1 MSNKDVHSVFGGD
14 TIVSAV
20 ATVKNTFGVKVGDD
34 GDIVVCF
41 TTNFGKG
48 SGAQNVPADDFEAV
62 VAVLAEAVER
72 GIKPVEQGVIPPA
85 EIVRRTLRVE
95 DGLVKFRTSEGKG
108 AKPAAVPMDQ
118 FAEVVKLLQSGAP
131 LAARKAAA
139 LRERNRGK

>member
-1 MSNKDVHSVFGGD
+1 MSKEVHSVFGGD

-20 ATVKNTFGVKVGDD
+20 ATVKNTFGVKVDEEGQ
-34 GDIVVCF
+34 IMVCF

-62 VAVLAEAVER
+62 IGVLSEAVER
-72 GIKPVEQGVIPPA
+72 GIKPVEAGVVPPA
-85 EIVRRTLRVE
+85 EIVRRTIRVE
-95 DGLVKFRTSEGKG
+95 DGMVKFRTSEWKG
-108 AKPAAVPMDQ
+108 AKPASIPVGEFEA
-118 FAEVVKLLQSGAP
+118 VVKLLQSGAP

>member
-1 MSNKDVHSVFGGD
+1 MSKEVHSVFGGD
-14 TIVSAV
+14 NVVSAV
-20 ATVKNTFGVKVGDD
+20 ATVKNTFGVKVDD
-34 GDIVVCF
+34 EGQIIVCF

-48 SGAQNVPADDFEAV
+48 SGAQNVPVDDFEAV
-62 VAVLAEAVER
+62 ISVLHEAAER

-108 AKPAAVPMDQ
+108 AKPAAIPVNE
-118 FAEVVKLLQSGAP
+118 FADVVKLLQSGAP